1 MRIPILSG
9 GISNTTTIDN
19 TFIDQYMAS
28 ANGEYV
34 KVYLLLLRRS
44 CGGLAP
50 WSVSQLADF
59 LDCTEKDIIRAC
71 NYWKKAGL
79 LDYQESSASS
89 SVPASDM
96 GSSKKAGLSSETP
109 QKAVASQPVGE
120 KKGSFQ
126 PVLSLSEDKALSSAV
141 SSVAPSPKKV
151 PAKRTSSQ
159 KALKQLIHVAEQYLG
174 KTLSAFD
181 METIQYFLTDLEFSP
196 DLIDYL
202 LEYCVE
208 YNHKS
213 MHYIK
218 KVALSWKE
226 QQVTTVEEA
235 KAASARYNTAAYS
248 ILKAYGIQNRAP
260 APVEE
265 TYIKKWTRTF
275 GFPMEVVLEACNRT
289 IRTIHQPS
297 FEYTDSILSNWK
309 EQGLSSLS
317 EVQAADLKYLQEKET
332 KKKTRSSS
340 KASKAASPNKF
351 NNFDG
356 RSYDMNDM
364 ERRLIQQ

>member
-9 GISNTTTIDN
+9 GTSNTTTIEN

-44 CGGLAP
+44 CNGLDP

-59 LDCTEKDIIRAC
+59 LDCTEKDIVRAC

-79 LDYQESSASS
+79 LEYQESSASS
-89 SVPASDM
+89 SVPASNA
-96 GSSKKAGLSSETP
+96 GASEEAGFASSEKSKKVSYGQRTD
-109 QKAVASQPVGE
+109 E
-120 KKGSFQ
+120 KKSS
-126 PVLSLSEDKALSSAV
+126 PATVLSLSESKTASSA
-141 SSVAPSPKKV
+141 KKT
-151 PAKRTSSQ
+151 PTKRTSSQ

-174 KTLSAFD
+174 KTLSASD

-208 YNHKS
+208 YDHKS

-226 QQVTTVEEA
+226 QQVTTIEEA
-235 KAASARYNTAAYS
+235 KAASSRYNTAAYS

-275 GFPMEVVLEACNRT
+275 GFAMDVILEACSRT

-317 EVQAADLKYLQEKET
+317 DVQEADLKYLQEKEA
-332 KKKTRSSS
+332 KKKTKSSS
-340 KASKAASPNKF
+340 KTSSPNRF

>member
-9 GISNTTTIDN
+9 GTSNTTTIEN

-44 CGGLAP
+44 CNGLDP

-59 LDCTEKDIIRAC
+59 LDCTEKDIVRAC

-79 LDYQESSASS
+79 LEYQESSASS
-89 SVPASDM
+89 SASASNA
-96 GSSKKAGLSSETP
+96 GASEKAGFTSSEKSE
-109 QKAVASQPVGE
+109 KAPCGQRTDG
-120 KKGSFQ
+120 KKNG
-126 PVLSLSEDKALSSAV
+126 PATALSLSESKTVSSA
-141 SSVAPSPKKV
+141 KKT
-151 PAKRTSSQ
+151 PARRTASQ

-174 KTLSAFD
+174 KTLSASD

-208 YNHKS
+208 YDHKS

-226 QQVTTVEEA
+226 QQVTTIEEA
-235 KAASARYNTAAYS
+235 KAASSRYNATAYS

-275 GFPMEVVLEACNRT
+275 GFTMDVILEACSRT

-317 EVQAADLKYLQEKET
+317 DVQEADLKYLQEKEA

-340 KASKAASPNKF
+340 KTSSPNRF